1 MLALEESCYGR
12 AWHLPVGRPV
22 TVDEIIVM
30 INQITKSNYQVVYM
44 PSWLLGILQ
53 LFVPIIKEAKQ
64 MLYMSH
70 QPYILDDRMFRTKF
84 PNFTATDYQEG
95 LEKMIKSFKG

>member
-12 AWHLPVGRPV
+12 AWHFPVGRPV

-30 INQITKSNYQVVYM
+30 INQITKSNYQVAYM

-64 MLYMSH
+64 MLICPINLTFLMTECLEPNS
-70 QPYILDDRMFRTKF
+70 QILRRRI
-84 PNFTATDYQEG
+84 
-95 LEKMIKSFKG
+95 IKRVLKR